1 MEMINL
7 NTNYLPLAGDAKKA
21 KGLSCIAPNADDK
34 KKIEVAKDFEAIFIR
49 QLFSQMKNTIGES
62 GFLQDGS
69 SKQIQDMFWSFLG
82 DEVSEQGGL
91 GMWKNI
97 YESIDIENGKS
108 ESAEILDTEA

>member
-7 NTNYLPLAGDAKKA
+7 NANISPLAGDAKRA
-21 KGLSCIAPNADDK
+21 ADLAGFADNASDN
-34 KKIEVAKDFEAIFIR
+34 KKIKVAKDFEAILIR

-82 DEVSEQGGL
+82 DEVSDQGGL
-91 GMWKNI
+91 GLWKNI
-97 YESIDIENGKS
+97 YKTMGTGDKKTND
-108 ESAEILDTEA
+108 AEKLETQA